1 MDPELFA
8 LALVAGAVA
17 AFNPC
22 GFALLPAYLG
32 LLVTAPGEGRATA
45 VRRAVRFATGM
56 TVGFVGVFA
65 LVGAIVVPVT
75 AALQR
80 YLPVLTVLIG
90 AVLVGL
96 GVRLVAGRG
105 LALPGLAGR
114 GSPPAAGWISQF
126 GFGVSFALASL
137 SCTLAPFLAVTAG
150 SLSAAGPLGVIGTFV
165 VYALGMGTVVLVLSL
180 AVASAQDS
188 LVRSMRRAGALLSRG
203 SGVLLIVA
211 GVYVAWYGWFEIR
224 VLTGTAVSDPV
235 VSAAISVQAALTR
248 WVAGLGAA
256 GLLLVAGV
264 TAAVVAVLVRR
275 PSGRRAREAA
285 R

>member
-1 MDPELFA
+1 MDPGLFA

-32 LLVTAPGEGRATA
+32 LLVTAPDEDRTTA
-45 VRRAVRFATGM
+45 ARRAIRFSTGM

-65 LVGAIVVPVT
+65 LVGAVVVPV
-75 AALQR
+75 AAGLQR

-90 AVLVGL
+90 AVLVVL
-96 GVRLVAGRG
+96 GVRLMTGRG

-114 GSPPAAGWISQF
+114 GRPPGASWPSQF

-150 SLSAAGPLGVIGTFV
+150 SLRAAGPLGVVGTFV

-188 LVRSMRRAGALLSRG
+188 LVRSMRRAGAVIGRG
-203 SGVLLIVA
+203 SGVLLVVA
-211 GVYVAWYGWFEIR
+211 GLYVAWYGWFEIR
-224 VLTGTAVSDPV
+224 VLAGTAVSDPV

-248 WVAGLGAA
+248 SVTGLGA
-256 GLLLVAGV
+256 GGVLLLAGAA
-264 TAAVVAVLVRR
+264 AAVVAVLVCRSPR
-275 PSGRRAREAA
+275 RRAQEAA